1 MVCGFVN
8 SVDTFILFVGD
19 DLFVWWWFCLLL
31 LASSLIVCLVI
42 GYLLFGN
49 LFVCFV
55 VCFVRLD
62 NGLARVGWLLMIFG
76 LYVWVWV
83 VYVWCL
89 ELCGWLICLFI
100 IVFWLWFV
108 YWLYTASL
116 LSERCWMVV
125 VSFWWFGWIQ
135 GCVLVVL
142 FFHLLCVCLCGCL
155 DVGV

>member
-1 MVCGFVN
+1 MLDVCLLAVCGFVN

-62 NGLARVGWLLMIFG
+62 NGLARVGLVVVDSWFICLGVGCLRLVFG
-76 LYVWVWV
+76 ALWV
-83 VYVWCL
+83 VDL
-89 ELCGWLICLFI
+89 
-100 IVFWLWFV
+100 FV
-108 YWLYTASL
+108 YYCL
-116 LSERCWMVV
+116 LAVV
-125 VSFWWFGWIQ
+125 
-135 GCVLVVL
+135 CLLVVY
-142 FFHLLCVCLCGCL
+142 C
-155 DVGV
+155 